1 MTMNA
6 LTKTDIY
13 INSGIE
19 NRKQDQNFKND
30 VGTMQKIEEQ
40 LIKIK
45 RLNND
50 IITTSIHFGEHREY
64 AKKDSSSSLR
74 LNTSFLTKK
83 VAFLSQKL
91 AEEIKT
97 LGNLLISRDG

>member
-1 MTMNA
+1 MNP
-6 LTKTDIY
+6 LTKTNTY
-13 INSGIE
+13 LSINIE
-19 NRKQDQNFKND
+19 NRIQDQNFKND
-30 VGTMQKIEEQ
+30 VGAMQKIEEQ

-64 AKKDSSSSLR
+64 AKKESSSSLR

-83 VAFLSQKL
+83 VAFLSQNL

-97 LGNLLISRDG
+97 LGNLLISRGV